1 MVPMGTHLA
10 YVIFMH
16 HFSQQM
22 RKNPDTDND
31 SKCVC
36 VCFFFLIK
44 SLLMCGMVGAEDLDI
59 MERALFLQPSYLG
72 FNINNIIDKLGDICK
87 WSLPF

>member
-1 MVPMGTHLA
+1 MGTHLA

-31 SKCVC
+31 SKCVIF
-36 VCFFFLIK
+36 FFFLVK

-72 FNINNIIDKLGDICK
+72 FNINDIID
-87 WSLPF
+87 